1 MDLVDRNESVLLAGV
16 ERAVAGG
23 GVPLL
28 RNAGVTRNL
37 LAERWVDS
45 PLRQGARRLARY
57 IAKERGTLLIVLAA
71 ISTGAAVGWSTGQA
85 GLDSAVLAAV
95 LPVIITSIAGGAG
108 AVVLKI
114 MSRRREE
121 STQPSYEDRKV
132 VVVAAVVVITFSI
145 AYVAGASVGR
155 NMKNQAAFATE
166 RQIAV
171 DLVTRQYEYL
181 KRCTGQLRRLN
192 AIRQKANANNKDGL
206 ALEPLTADQVCIAL
220 PDGASSVEG
229 PLVALA
235 DKKGFV
241 ALSPETERTH
251 YDFLERCSIEQAI
264 VNRSKPGDAKVKIGW
279 VCPALAQP

>member
-1 MDLVDRNESVLLAGV
+1 MRH
-16 ERAVAGG
+16 
-23 GVPLL
+23 
-28 RNAGVTRNL
+28 
-37 LAERWVDS
+37 
-45 PLRQGARRLARY
+45 GARRLARY
-57 IAKERGTLLIVLAA
+57 TAKEQGTFLIVLAT
-71 ISTGAAVGWSTGQA
+71 ISTGATVGWSTGQA

-108 AVVLKI
+108 IVVLKI
-114 MSRRREE
+114 MSHRQEE
-121 STQPSYEDRKV
+121 STQPPYEDRKV
-132 VVVAAVVVITFSI
+132 VVVASVVVIAFSS
-145 AYVAGASVGR
+145 AYVAGAIIGR

-181 KRCTGQLRRLN
+181 RRCTGQLRRLN
-192 AIRQKANANNKDGL
+192 AIRQEANTSNEDGL

-220 PDGASSVEG
+220 PDGAWDEG

-264 VNRSKPGDAKVKIGW
+264 VNRSKPGGVKVKIGW
-279 VCPALAQP
+279 VCPALAHPRRTRGAQPLTLGH